1 MPRTDAGPG
10 MRISTRAFHVHK
22 RGGTED
28 EYEDAFFPDGFAEQV
43 RGFRCAVAD
52 GASESAFASQWAQ
65 LLVDAFGRRELHLAH
80 LQAKWQKSIGG
91 KRLPWFLEKKARRG
105 AFAAL
110 IGLSIRAAGA
120 ATARARIAANR
131 AVASVSAADWM
142 PQAPG
147 SRDNGS
153 DESHSNGWH
162 TGSGCHR
169 GEIDG
174 TWRAIAVGDSC
185 LFQVRDDE
193 LITVGPLSRS
203 DQFDNS
209 PFLLGSKSAQSIGR
223 NAPHVSVHAGTWSR
237 NDRFYLATDAMAQW
251 LLLRDEAGL
260 PPWTMLR
267 ELGEQDTLPFDE
279 LVTEMR
285 LEHDL
290 HNDDTTLLRVEVS

>member
-1 MPRTDAGPG
+1 MPRSDPGAG
-10 MRISTRAFHVHK
+10 MRISTQAFHAHK

-28 EYEDAFFPDGFAEQV
+28 EYEDAFFPDGFAEKV

-52 GASESAFASQWAQ
+52 GASESAFAREWAQ
-65 LLVDAFGRRELHLAH
+65 LLVGAFGRREMNVAH
-80 LQAKWQKSIGG
+80 LQEQWQKSVGG

-105 AFAAL
+105 AFAAF
-110 IGLSIRAAGA
+110 IGLSLRGAGA
-120 ATARARIAANR
+120 ATTRARLAANH

-142 PQAPG
+142 PPTGNA
-147 SRDNGS
+147 RDNGS
-153 DESHSNGWH
+153 DGPPATGWH
-162 TGSGCHR
+162 TGDGCHR
-169 GEIDG
+169 GEIAG

-185 LFQVRDDE
+185 LFQIRDDE

-223 NAPHVSVHAGTWSR
+223 NAPHVNVHAGTWSR
-237 NDRFYLATDAMAQW
+237 DDRFYLATDAMAQW

-267 ELGEQDTLPFDE
+267 ELGEADTLPFDE
-279 LVTEMR
+279 LVDRMR

>member
-1 MPRTDAGPG
+1 MWVC
-10 MRISTRAFHVHK
+10 TRVFHVPK
-22 RGGTED
+22 RGNAD
-28 EYEDAFFPDGFAEQV
+28 AEYEDAFYPECNLTRQLGE
-43 RGFRCAVAD
+43 FRCAVAD
-52 GASESAFASQWAQ
+52 GASESAFSGLWAR
-65 LLVDAFGRRELHLAH
+65 LLVRSFGRRRMH
-80 LQAKWQKSIGG
+80 LQRLRKLWQ
-91 KRLPWFLEKKARRG
+91 
-105 AFAAL
+105 
-110 IGLSIRAAGA
+110 
-120 ATARARIAANR
+120 R
-131 AVASVSAADWM
+131 AVGTQPVPWYLERKLKSGAHAAFM
-142 PQAPG
+142 G
-147 SRDNGS
+147 LRIREG
-153 DESHSNGWH
+153 
-162 TGSGCHR
+162 R
-169 GEIDG
+169 
-174 TWRAIAVGDSC
+174 WRALAVGDSC